1 MNQRDTIEKALF
13 NRGINLPNDFWHKM
27 ETFEKLVR
35 TEARKRDLLSD
46 SDIAN
51 IFVRHI
57 LDSLAPLF
65 FVSIPC
71 GTEILDYGSGAGFP
85 GIVLACVLTNSRFVL
100 AESKAKK
107 VQFLMHAVNE
117 LELRNAEVFAGR
129 AEEVNREFDFIML
142 RATGPL
148 KRTIPTSLRLLRNE
162 GKLVVWVG
170 PKFVGELDW
179 WRKFLRKR
187 GAEVELKPYPDWLS
201 GDRKLSIAVI
211 AKNIVF

>member
-13 NRGINLPNDFWHKM
+13 NKGINLPRDFWHKM

-35 TEARKRDLLSD
+35 AEARKRDLLSD

-51 IFVRHI
+51 IFDRHI

-65 FVSIPC
+65 FVRIPC
-71 GTEILDYGSGAGFP
+71 GAEILDYGSGAGFP
-85 GIVLACVLTNSRFVL
+85 GIVLACVIPGSRFVL

-117 LELRNAEVFAGR
+117 LRLRNVEVFAGR

-148 KRTIPTSLRLLRNE
+148 KRTIPTSLRLLKDE

-170 PKFVGELDW
+170 PKFVCELDW

-187 GAEVELKPYPDWLS
+187 GAEVELNTYPDWLS

>member
-13 NRGINLPNDFWHKM
+13 NRGVNLPNDFWHKM

-35 TEARKRDLLSD
+35 AEARKRDLLSD

-51 IFVRHI
+51 IFDRHI

-65 FVSIPC
+65 FISIPC
-71 GTEILDYGSGAGFP
+71 GAEILDYGSGAGFP
-85 GIVLACVLTNSRFVL
+85 GIVLACALSNSLFVL

-117 LELRNAEVFAGR
+117 LGLRNVEVFAGR

-148 KRTIPTSLRLLRNE
+148 KRTIPTALRLLKDE

-187 GAEVELKPYPDWLS
+187 GAEVELNTYPDWLS